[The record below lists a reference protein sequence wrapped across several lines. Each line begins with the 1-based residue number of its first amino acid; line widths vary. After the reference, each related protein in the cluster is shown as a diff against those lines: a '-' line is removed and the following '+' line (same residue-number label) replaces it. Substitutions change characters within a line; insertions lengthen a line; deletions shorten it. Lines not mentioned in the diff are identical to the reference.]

1 MSIRTAASARS
12 AWRGY
17 EYYTGGRVCFAAKL
31 DAVHYGGAVSGSE
44 ANPYEVVIDLEHPK
58 RSTCSCPFA
67 NGRKV
72 CKHMVAVFF
81 AAFPDAAKQYKAEI
95 DQAIKE
101 AERYEE
107 ELPERI
113 EQYINKLTKNELCN
127 LALSLI
133 DQLPE
138 YEFDCFV
145 RDYIEA
151 EYDYD
156 G

>member
-1 MSIRTAASARS
+1 MGARYASIWS
-12 AWRGY
+12 
-17 EYYTGGRVCFAAKL
+17 
-31 DAVHYGGAVSGSE
+31 
-44 ANPYEVVIDLEHPK
+44 PY
-58 RSTCSCPFA
+58 C
-67 NGRKV
+67 
-72 CKHMVAVFF
+72 F
-81 AAFPDAAKQYKAEI
+81 AAFPDEAKQYKTEI
-95 DQAIKE
+95 DQAVKE

-113 EQYINKLTKNELCN
+113 EQYIKNELHN

-133 DQLPE
+133 EQLPE

-156 G
+156 D